1 MLFMANNVANAFKG
15 KLHAFIIENEVKQA
29 RETTQIVRS
38 SWDLNQECFPESGNS
53 RLQTIPKEIQNSQLS
68 NKS

>member
-1 MLFMANNVANAFKG
+1 MLFMANNVANVFKG

-38 SWDLNQECFPESGNS
+38 SWDLNQECLMFS
-53 RLQTIPKEIQNSQLS
+53 
-68 NKS
+68 